1 VPALASRA
9 QGKVAAVLDGGR
21 GEVYFGAYKI
31 AGESI
36 QVLQEQLLSKADFL
50 SAAAESTIATPD
62 LALAAVARDAGLSVV
77 AVAPPNPEMIARFG
91 WKKLQTGETVTPEQ
105 LEANYL
111 RRSDAELFVKKSF

>member
-1 VPALASRA
+1 
-9 QGKVAAVLDGGR
+9 VLDGGR
-21 GEVYFGAYKI
+21 GEVYFGAYEI
-31 AGESI
+31 AGESV

-62 LALAAVARDAGLSVV
+62 LALAEVARDAGLSVV

-105 LEANYL
+105 LEANYM
-111 RRSDAELFVKKSF
+111 RRSDAELFVKKSL